1 MTDQTAPA
9 PEPVNSEQDDVHA
22 LAELAAVPELAGIKP
37 GSPDHLDLISKT
49 LLAMHARIG
58 YLETHLAG
66 ALADA
71 EGAAEKVIRL

>member
-1 MTDQTAPA
+1 MTDQTAP
-9 PEPVNSEQDDVHA
+9 EPVNSDDVHA

-49 LLAMHARIG
+49 LLALHARIG
-58 YLETHLAG
+58 YLETHLAA

-71 EGAAEKVIRL
+71 EGAGEKVIRL